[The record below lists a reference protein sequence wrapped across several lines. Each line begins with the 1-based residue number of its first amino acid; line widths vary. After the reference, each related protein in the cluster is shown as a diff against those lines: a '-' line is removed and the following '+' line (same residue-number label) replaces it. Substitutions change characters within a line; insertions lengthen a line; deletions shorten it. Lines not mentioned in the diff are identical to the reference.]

1 MLPQLTVRIEGPEFA
16 REGQMHAL
24 ATLADIAGF
33 GLRWIEDGDAQLH
46 YGPTSPQTGF
56 WLPMDPCAWERLYRR
71 ERIDADL
78 QERQYFGVPIHPLF
92 VLPGS
97 GDVDLP
103 ASLFFFLMLHDQWTL
118 PERDQFKR
126 FQAAASLLGRH
137 EMLDV
142 PVASRYGRALRE
154 GLRSAGFAVTGT
166 GRFGACSA
174 ALCLTHDIDYI
185 SKFTPG
191 LLFRET
197 VRNLLFNRRRVSLHA
212 RVTRFRE
219 YLAFSQRERDPY
231 VYSIHRMLELQRR
244 YGMRATYLFKAGG
257 TDKRDV
263 TYNPRGAR
271 ARGLMR
277 RVREQGHDLGVH
289 PSFNAY
295 NDARMME
302 REVARIEESSAL
314 RPRSVRQHYL
324 RFEYPVTWRL
334 HEQCGLTVDSTLG
347 FAEREGFRNGFC
359 HPFRPFDIERNRPF
373 DIWELPLTAMDG
385 TLASYRSMDPEAAR
399 QRLRQLLDIVR
410 AERGVAVLL
419 FHNTVFDA
427 HDFPGWGEVFEQT
440 LGYAVECGDLLCAS
454 MQDIVREWVDRGP
467 TRGESNEVKNPV
479 PQGNT

>member
-1 MLPQLTVRIEGPEFA
+1 MLPQLTVRIEGPAFA

-33 GLRWIEDGDAQLH
+33 DLRWIEDGEAQLH

-56 WLPMDPCAWERLYRR
+56 WVPMDAGAWERLYRK
-71 ERIDADL
+71 ERIDASL
-78 QERQYFGVPIHPLF
+78 RERPYFGVPIHPLF
-92 VLPGS
+92 VVPES

-103 ASLFFFLMLHDQWTL
+103 ASLFFFLMLHDQWTV

-126 FQAAASLLGRH
+126 FPAAASLLGRNDL
-137 EMLDV
+137 LDV

-154 GLRSAGFAVTGT
+154 ALRANGFAVTDT
-166 GRFGACSA
+166 GRFGGRSA

-197 VRNLLFNRRRVSLHA
+197 VRNLLFNRRKVSLRA

-219 YLAFSQRERDPY
+219 YLAFARRERDPY
-231 VYSIHRMLELQRR
+231 VYSIHRMMELQQR

-263 TYNPRGAR
+263 TYNPGGER
-271 ARGLMR
+271 ARSLMR
-277 RVREQGHDLGVH
+277 RIQEQGHDLGVH

-295 NDARMME
+295 NDGRMME
-302 REVARIEESSAL
+302 REVARIAEAGAS

-334 HEQCGLTVDSTLG
+334 HEQCGLSVDSTLG

-359 HPFRPFDIERNRPF
+359 HPFQPFDIERNRPF
-373 DIWELPLTAMDG
+373 DIWELPLVAMDG
-385 TLASYRSMDPEAAR
+385 TLASYRSMEPEAAQ
-399 QRLRQLLDIVR
+399 QRLHQLLDVVR
-410 AERGVAVLL
+410 AEQGVAVLL

-440 LGYAVECGDLLCAS
+440 LGYAAECGDLLCAS
-454 MQDIVREWVDRGP
+454 MQEIVRLWQSSFTP
-467 TRGESNEVKNPV
+467 
-479 PQGNT
+479 

>member
-1 MLPQLTVRIEGPEFA
+1 
-16 REGQMHAL
+16 MHAL

-33 GLRWIEDGDAQLH
+33 DPHYVEDGEAQLH

-56 WLPMDPCAWERLYRR
+56 WLPMDAGAWERLYHK

-78 QERQYFGVPIHPLF
+78 QERPCFGVPIHPLF
-92 VLPGS
+92 VVPES

-103 ASLFFFLMLHDQWTL
+103 ASLFFFLMLHDQWTV

-126 FQAAASLLGRH
+126 FPAAASLLGRND
-137 EMLDV
+137 LIDV

-154 GLRSAGFAVTGT
+154 ALRANGFAVTDT
-166 GRFGACSA
+166 GRFGGRSA

-191 LLFRET
+191 LLFREA
-197 VRNLLFNRRRVSLHA
+197 VRNLLFNRRKVSLRA

-219 YLAFSQRERDPY
+219 YLAFARRERDPY
-231 VYSIHRMLELQRR
+231 VYSIHRMMELQQR

-263 TYNPRGAR
+263 TYNPGGER
-271 ARGLMR
+271 ARSLMR
-277 RVREQGHDLGVH
+277 RIQEQGHDLGVH

-295 NDARMME
+295 NDGRMME
-302 REVARIEESSAL
+302 REVARIAEAGAS

-334 HEQCGLTVDSTLG
+334 HEQCGLSVDSTLG

-385 TLASYRSMDPEAAR
+385 TLASYRSMEPEAAQ
-399 QRLRQLLDIVR
+399 QRLRQLLDVVR

-427 HDFPGWGEVFEQT
+427 HDFPGWGEVFEET
-440 LGYAVECGDLLCAS
+440 LEYTAECGDLLCAS
-454 MQDIVREWVDRGP
+454 MQDVVRVWVDRESTG
-467 TRGESNEVKNPV
+467 GESNEVKNPV
-479 PQGNT
+479 LLGNT